1 MLDLNFWIAR
11 IRLLGFVAI
20 GISLATWAADIAGL
34 VYACPYCRTQ
44 RTVIG
49 VLGLFMILPNPGHWM
64 CRYLGAV
71 LAVFGLCV
79 GSMQHFN
86 GWKKVMDGTYAVP
99 ETWYLD
105 AFILSGF
112 ALLIIVAQ
120 LLLLYAFS
128 TETRRSSNTGDYRP
142 ELSGENLRQR
152 VRA

>member
-1 MLDLNFWIAR
+1 MFELDFWTGR

-20 GISLATWAADIAGL
+20 AISLATWAVDISGL

-49 VLGLFMILPNPGHWM
+49 ILGLLMVLPNPGHWM
-64 CRYLGAV
+64 SRYLGAV
-71 LAVFGLCV
+71 LAVFGLVV

-86 GWKKVMDGTYAVP
+86 GWKKVMAGTYAAS
-99 ETWYLD
+99 ETWYMD

-120 LLLLYAFS
+120 LLLLYAFK
-128 TETRRSSNTGDYRP
+128 TATDRVRSDRRP
-142 ELSGENLRQR
+142 EPQARY
-152 VRA
+152 AA